1 MSWKPC
7 HYLFRG
13 SPATV
18 SKSLYTTVSFG
29 PAPRGDRALLLDR
42 AGRAGGSGQRT
53 SRARSRTAG
62 AKGEPPELAGDAG
75 WRCLDGE
82 NPMENP
88 RIDG

>member
-1 MSWKPC
+1 MHHC
-7 HYLFRG
+7 EL
-13 SPATV
+13 
-18 SKSLYTTVSFG
+18 
-29 PAPRGDRALLLDR
+29 RGDRAPLLDR
-42 AGRAGGSGQRT
+42 AGRAGGSGQRA

-88 RIDG
+88 REVGFWKSKEVFWQVDLRIL